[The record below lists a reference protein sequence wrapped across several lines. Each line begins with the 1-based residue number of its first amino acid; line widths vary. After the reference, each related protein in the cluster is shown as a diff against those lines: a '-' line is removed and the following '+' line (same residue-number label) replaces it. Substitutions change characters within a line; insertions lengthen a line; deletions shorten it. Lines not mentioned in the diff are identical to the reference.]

1 MSGTVKQGSKIT
13 IAVKETFVSDG
24 FFLATVGHPFK
35 DEYDIDV
42 RWADGGTVSQTEL
55 GRKMSEA
62 RMGNLSGIVGPAK
75 AGTTRTNEIVVSD
88 QYDMSQPGIY
98 KIQVKRRDVKSNTI
112 TVKVVP

>member
-1 MSGTVKQGSKIT
+1 
-13 IAVKETFVSDG
+13 
-24 FFLATVGHPFK
+24 
-35 DEYDIDV
+35 
-42 RWADGGTVSQTEL
+42 VSQTEL
-55 GRKMSEA
+55 GRNMKRNMSS
-62 RMGNLSGIVGPAK
+62 LSGITGSVK